1 MNPRFGVFVLAT
13 AVLHTEAKS
22 KNLTSF
28 RGQLEG
34 HAQEAFRDRQR
45 SGGIQQQGK
54 RRGSWTAGP
63 RNETSR
69 LMKRKKSLLI
79 FRFAWKGTPPVQQ
92 AFDRWRTLCAN
103 RGRSWQT
110 ARLGSFTQFSLSF
123 LPPWLVF
130 IVPGFWSGFGRGS
143 AAARPSGAVEP
154 PAVGER
160 RGRTAAKGRR
170 YFEGFRSG
178 WLLRAAGAE
187 QAQHHPGGSPVIVLG
202 RAAKGGAVVVE
213 IDHADFPVFP
223 DAHIDSASG
232 LIRKAVIR
240 GSVASGAAD
249 GDVEARSANQAFH
262 KTRYVPAVHSAAA
275 VAAAGMV
282 AALH

>member
-110 ARLGSFTQFSLSF
+110 ARLRSFTQFSLSF
-123 LPPWLVF
+123 LPGSSSLCPVSGQDLAAGPPQPARLV
-130 IVPGFWSGFGRGS
+130 PSSLRQSESGGV
-143 AAARPSGAVEP
+143 ARPPKAVATSKGSGLVGYSEP
-154 PAVGER
+154 PEPNR
-160 RGRTAAKGRR
+160 RNTTP
-170 YFEGFRSG
+170 
-178 WLLRAAGAE
+178 AE
-187 QAQHHPGGSPVIVLG
+187 AQ
-202 RAAKGGAVVVE
+202 
-213 IDHADFPVFP
+213 
-223 DAHIDSASG
+223 
-232 LIRKAVIR
+232 
-240 GSVASGAAD
+240 
-249 GDVEARSANQAFH
+249 
-262 KTRYVPAVHSAAA
+262 
-275 VAAAGMV
+275 
-282 AALH
+282 